1 MRRLFS
7 WALAPAMLMAAGSA
21 SAGSLDIR
29 NAALRVVIIPEAR
42 SDVSVTVVKT
52 NPRLPIWVSKDL
64 TGATVTGRV
73 AWFALF
79 GRPIW
84 CGAGGDVY
92 VWGVGRIANADLPQI
107 VVRMPLDAQVSAGGG
122 VFGAISASNRLDLN
136 VSGCGDWVVGNV
148 HDRLAVSNSSSAAVR
163 TGTAGQMAL
172 QVSGSGRII
181 TRAVAN
187 GLDVGLSGS
196 GAIMVEQASGPVS
209 IRGSGSGELVVNG
222 GRATSVD
229 VQVSGSGDV
238 RFKGVAEDLRA
249 NLSGDGQISAGSVTR
264 SLGVDI
270 SGSGDMAVE
279 QASGTVRA
287 QISGSGAL
295 RIDGGHASN
304 VDARLSGSGDVDFA
318 GVADTLNAS
327 ASGSGNLRVARV
339 TGAVVSSTSGS
350 GRVSVNR

>member
-1 MRRLFS
+1 MRRLFG
-7 WALAPAMLMAAGSA
+7 WVLAPAMLMAAGSA

-42 SDVSVTVVKT
+42 SDVSITVLKT

-64 TGATVTGRV
+64 TGAMVSGRV
-73 AWFALF
+73 GWFAPF

-92 VWGVGRIANADLPQI
+92 IWGVGRIANADLPQI
-107 VVRMPLDAQVSAGGG
+107 VVRMPLDARVSADGG
-122 VFGAISASNRLDLN
+122 VFGAISASNRLDLD

-148 HDRLAVSNSSSAAVR
+148 HDHLGVSNSGSAAVR
-163 TGTAGQMAL
+163 TGAAGQMTV
-172 QVSGSGRII
+172 QVSGSGRIV

-187 GLDVGLSGS
+187 GLDAALSGS
-196 GAIMVEQASGPVS
+196 AAIIVEQASGPVS

-229 VQVSGSGDV
+229 VQLSGSGDV
-238 RFKGVAEDLRA
+238 RFMGVAEDLHA
-249 NLSGDGQISAGSVTR
+249 DLSGNGRISAGAVTR

-270 SGSGDMAVE
+270 TGSGDISVE

-287 QISGSGAL
+287 DVSGSGAL
-295 RIDGGHASN
+295 RIDGGHASS
-304 VDARLSGSGDVDFA
+304 VEAHLSGSGDVDFA

-327 ASGSGNLRVARV
+327 ASGAGNLRVARV